1 MRMTVRGRVTNGRLV
16 VDEPTDLPEGAEVEL
31 WLVDEALDEEERARL
46 HAALEASEDDFRAGR
61 VIPGDEVIARLRRG
75 TA

>member
-1 MRMTVRGRVTNGRLV
+1 MTVRGRVTNGRLV

-31 WLVDEALDEEERARL
+31 SLVDEGLDDEERARL
-46 HAALEASEDDFRAGR
+46 DAALEASEDDFRAGR
-61 VIPGDEVIARLRRG
+61 VVPGDQVIARLRRG

>member
-1 MRMTVRGRVTNGRLV
+1 MTVRGRVTNGRLV

-31 WLVDEALDEEERARL
+31 WLVEEALDEEERARL

-61 VIPGDEVIARLRRG
+61 VIAGEDVIARLRRG

>member
-1 MRMTVRGRVTNGRLV
+1 MGMTVRGRVANGRLI

-31 WLVDEALDEEERARL
+31 RVVDDDLDEEERGRL

-61 VIPGDEVIARLRRG
+61 VVPGADVVARLRRG
-75 TA
+75 TT

>member
-1 MRMTVRGRVTNGRLV
+1 MTVKGHVRNGRLV
-16 VDEPTDLPEGAEVEL
+16 VDEPTDLPEGAVVEL
-31 WLVDEALDEEERARL
+31 WLVDDTLDDEERQRL

-61 VIPGDEVIARLRRG
+61 VISGEDVIARLRRG